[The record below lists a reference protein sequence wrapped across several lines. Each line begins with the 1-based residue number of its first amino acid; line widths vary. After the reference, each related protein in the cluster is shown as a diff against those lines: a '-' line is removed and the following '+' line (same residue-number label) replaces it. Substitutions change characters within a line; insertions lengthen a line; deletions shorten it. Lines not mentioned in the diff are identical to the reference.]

1 MAVPILVVTP
11 GAGFGELICQVME
24 ETGMYSV
31 WCATTGNEGM
41 EILAAHQP
49 SLCILDADFSEGP
62 LKKYVA
68 AMRKKSPDLLVV
80 LIPPDDDS
88 VAYQDVGA
96 NSALSKPFYLPDLM
110 ENVEKTLKQHSMWT
124 EAEATAAEEQEIPL
138 ETLMETP
145 SEAPAWLQDVSV
157 AARYLTRLSLEASSQ
172 ASLVTKGDSIWA
184 YAGELPQPAVE
195 ELAHT
200 IGQYYIHGGGSDLAR
215 FIHLDATDGEY
226 MLYATGLGGDFVL
239 ALVFG
244 AEMPFSKMRAQA
256 NRLAQAL
263 ATPPDESLIDKNGQM
278 GSLAAERPPPGAP
291 LLDDVPPPIPN
302 GWVPAVSEAEQ
313 ARVQLDPLRPTAQQ
327 RGADVKVGS
336 PDPTKASTSGYQGKT
351 AVSGGPPDVG
361 LAETIASKTAKE
373 KHKITLEPVSP
384 AMYNLTYACVLI
396 PRMVE
401 HHLTGELATHLA
413 DLITQLCLAFGWRL
427 EQLSVRPDYLLWMA
441 NVPPSTSPG
450 YLMRIIRQHTS
461 RRLFSE
467 LSYLAKDNPSGDFW
481 APGYLIMS
489 GSDFPPSQL
498 VKDFI
503 KDTRK
508 RQGIIK

>member
-11 GAGFGELICQVME
+11 GEGFGELICQVME

-31 WCATTGNEGM
+31 SCARKSQEAM
-41 EILAAHQP
+41 EFMDSNSP
-49 SLCILDADFSEGP
+49 SLCILDADYSEMP
-62 LKKYVA
+62 LKKLVA
-68 AMRKKSPDLLVV
+68 SMRQRSPELLVV

-88 VAYQDVGA
+88 VAFEDIQA
-96 NSALSKPFYLPDLM
+96 NNALSKPFYLPDLLQT
-110 ENVEKTLKQHSMWT
+110 VEETLKQHSVWS
-124 EAEATAAEEQEIPL
+124 EASAAADEMEEIPL
-138 ETLMETP
+138 ESLVETP
-145 SEAPAWLQDVSV
+145 GEAPAWLQDVSV
-157 AARYLTRLSLEASSQ
+157 AASYLTRLSLESSCQ
-172 ASLVTKGDSIWA
+172 ASLVTRGDSLWA

-200 IGQYYIHGGGSDLAR
+200 VGQYYIHGGGSDLAR
-215 FIHLDATDGEY
+215 FIHLDATDGEH

-239 ALVFG
+239 AMVFG

-263 ATPPDESLIDKNGQM
+263 NTPPEDNLTGNGDPMNSLE
-278 GSLAAERPPPGAP
+278 AERLASGLP
-291 LLDDVPPPIPN
+291 LLDDVPPPIPDD
-302 GWVPAVSEAEQ
+302 WVPGIPPAEP
-313 ARVQLDPLRPTAQQ
+313 ARRQQ
-327 RGADVKVGS
+327 TTLGAAKAGETKVKLGI
-336 PDPTKASTSGYQGKT
+336 PDPTKASTAGYSGSPYQTG
-351 AVSGGPPDVG
+351 VE
-361 LAETIASKTAKE
+361 ETMVSKTAQE

-396 PRMVE
+396 PRMVQ
-401 HHLTGELATHLA
+401 HHLTGEIATHLS

-467 LSYLAKDNPSGDFW
+467 ISQLAKDNPSGDFW

-503 KDTRK
+503 RDTRK